1 MTFGDAAALSW
12 AVVLSVLG
20 ILLFLTVVLPLVLG
34 LIDHDR

>member
-1 MTFGDAAALSW
+1 MTLGDAAALAW

-20 ILLFLTVVLPLVLG
+20 ILLFVTVVLPLALG